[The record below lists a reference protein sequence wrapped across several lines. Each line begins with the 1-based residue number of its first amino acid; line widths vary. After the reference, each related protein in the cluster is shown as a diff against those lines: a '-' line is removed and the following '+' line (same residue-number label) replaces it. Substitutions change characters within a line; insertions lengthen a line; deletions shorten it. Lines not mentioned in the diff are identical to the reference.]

1 MTSETIAVFHRIY
14 NQRKICLSLIKKGGV
29 ILTRR
34 AWIYAAILLL
44 PLFSY
49 LVPSASS
56 QTDGERVYVIP
67 VEETV
72 EKGLYAFLDRSIKEA
87 EEQKADLIVFAVNTP
102 GGAVDAASEIGKIL
116 ADIQIPN
123 AALVDTKALSAGA
136 YIALNADEIY
146 MTPGSTIGSAAVID
160 QQGNAADKKAQSFW
174 NAAMKSAAEQNGR
187 NPLYALAMADESIN
201 LPKYD
206 AEKGKLLT
214 LTADQAVE
222 VGYSE
227 GIVADLKDL
236 LKQMNKEK
244 AHVTY
249 MEESAAEKVA
259 RFVTHP
265 VVVPILL
272 SIGSLG
278 LVLELYT
285 PAFGLAGT
293 MGISALLLF
302 FYGHT
307 IAGLAGIEAV
317 ILFVIGLLLLVLEL
331 FLAGGIAGAAGIA
344 AVVASFFMASDN
356 HAYMGVSILIAVMI
370 SLGGAFVM
378 MKFFKKKMVAFQ
390 KVILTD
396 SMKTEAGYVSNR
408 NRIELVGKEGIST
421 TPLRPSGTISIEGEY
436 IDVVTEGSYLPEGA
450 HVKVVKTEG
459 SRVVVRKL
467 EEPKK

>member
-1 MTSETIAVFHRIY
+1 M
-14 NQRKICLSLIKKGGV
+14 K
-29 ILTRR
+29 RR
-34 AWIYAAILLL
+34 AYIYAVICFVSFFMYAMSF
-44 PLFSY
+44 FS
-49 LVPSASS
+49 VQANN
-56 QTDGERVYVIP
+56 GHVYVIP

-72 EKGLYAFLDRSIKEA
+72 EKGLYAFLNRSIEEA
-87 EEQKADLIVFAVNTP
+87 KEQKADLIVFDINTP
-102 GGAVDAASEIGKIL
+102 GGAVDAASEIGRIITET
-116 ADIQIPN
+116 DIPN
-123 AALVDTKALSAGA
+123 VALVNQKALSAGA

-174 NAAMKSAAEQNGR
+174 NAAMKSAAEQNER
-187 NPLYALAMADESIN
+187 NPLYALAMADESIH

-227 GIVADLKDL
+227 GIVANLDTL
-236 LKQMNKEK
+236 LKKVNKEN
-244 AHVTY
+244 ARVTY
-249 MEESAAEKVA
+249 MEESMAEKVA

-265 VVVPILL
+265 VVIPILL

-285 PAFGLAGT
+285 PSFGLAGT
-293 MGISALLLF
+293 MGISSLLLF

-317 ILFVIGLLLLVLEL
+317 VLFVIGIILLILEFFLV
-331 FLAGGIAGAAGIA
+331 GGIAGILGIGA
-344 AVVASFFMASDN
+344 IIASFFMASDN
-356 HAYMGVSILIAVMI
+356 YVHMGISILIAVVI

-378 MKFFKKKMVAFQ
+378 MKFFKKKLVAFQ

-408 NRIELVGKEGIST
+408 NRIELMGKEGLTT
-421 TPLRPSGTISIEGEY
+421 TPLRPSGTVLIEEDY
-436 IDVVTEGSYLPEGA
+436 VDVVTEGSYLSKDVR
-450 HVKVVKTEG
+450 VKVVKVEG
-459 SRVVVRKL
+459 SRIVVRKL
-467 EEPKK
+467 EEL